1 MDTEKLEVGESLLP
15 KQNGDQNEIAETIV
29 PMANNNKN
37 KLNFAESDYG
47 SGDINQ
53 NKKASR
59 FSLVSKASEFYKKLG
74 GKRIA
79 AVNNY
84 DLLVSFLLYHI
95 QFHIHIN

>member
-1 MDTEKLEVGESLLP
+1 MGSNGVIMVYWFDQFFLLSQKKICNFLCP
-15 KQNGDQNEIAETIV
+15 LCSQDQNEIAETIV

-59 FSLVSKASEFYKKLG
+59 
-74 GKRIA
+74 
-79 AVNNY
+79 
-84 DLLVSFLLYHI
+84 
-95 QFHIHIN
+95 